1 MNRSNAVDFIK
12 RQPVAGRGMA
22 NTDSKFM
29 GALSTVRRRDGGA
42 IVIVAEKPSPDSLYL
57 AVDHRLPAVHSRGT
71 DLQPG
76 DLVHQSDPRKCCG

>member
-29 GALSTVRRRDGGA
+29 GALAGTGHRRRDGGA
-42 IVIVAEKPSPDSLYL
+42 IVIVAEKPSPDISL
-57 AVDHRLPAVHSRGT
+57 SRRG
-71 DLQPG
+71 
-76 DLVHQSDPRKCCG
+76 SSASCCSLSGH

>member
-12 RQPVAGRGMA
+12 RQPVTGRGMA

-42 IVIVAEKPSPDSLYL
+42 IVIVAEKPSPDISL
-57 AVDHRLPAVHSRGT
+57 SRRG
-71 DLQPG
+71 
-76 DLVHQSDPRKCCG
+76 SSASCCSLSGQ